1 MRKIDETLWTL
12 ARYPFLSA
20 DDLALLTG
28 THVRAA
34 RAHLLR
40 LTGAGL
46 IECVHLPVSRAHLY
60 YLTPV
65 GIAAAASVEETN
77 PAVLAARYGLGD
89 RSLLRR
95 LPGLDRLVAGRR
107 VLLALQRAL
116 AVRGG
121 ALEDWRAWPVPWP
134 YTRGSQRRVLYL
146 DGEGAIRLSG
156 SGADRRPFGFVWDGD
171 GAVPAAVLSEQLA
184 HLDLLSASPTY
195 NGPRGPRGPPVLVV
209 TTAAD
214 RGPPGYRPGIIWTTR
229 VEIEQDGLLD
239 APWRGT
245 GLRGDALP
253 LLAALDQVS
262 AGLAHARIGAPLSR
276 GGEQADDDA
285 THIRPPRLQ
294 QRADALRQAA
304 GETGSPALLALVI
317 PPRGVEILDV
327 VGAHPL
333 LSAVDIARAC
343 ALNSVDSWDVLGL
356 LCRHHLVVAWMPPRQ
371 RGRRRDRCRT
381 VSLVYKVYNRRVR
394 RYVLTTRGLR
404 FLAARVGVT
413 PEAYRRIHGVLDD
426 RVETAKKRRG
436 LRFAWGNLAH
446 TDGINQVYLA
456 LLDAAR
462 ATGAEL
468 AWRGEWAC
476 TQPYEDGPD
485 LRTLRPDAEVRYAG
499 PDGGR
504 QFFVEVDRG
513 TKRLDA
519 LQAKLAQYGA
529 YRAGTGRDQVT
540 VLVVTTGYERGWE
553 VLHLNETLRRDVG
566 TRPLDLLV
574 TTRAEVAERVAQ
586 ARIWRVTAG
595 PCAALHAYLNELTHT
610 VHGAPRLPGHLTS
623 PKEAT

>member
-20 DDLALLTG
+20 EDLALLTG
-28 THVRAA
+28 THDRAA

-46 IECVHLPVSRAHLY
+46 IECVHLPVTRAHLY

-65 GIAAAASVEETN
+65 GIAAAASGEETN

-89 RSLLRR
+89 RALLRR

-146 DGEGAIRLSG
+146 DGEGAIHLSG
-156 SGADRRPFGFVWDGD
+156 PHADRRPFGFIWDGD
-171 GAVPAAVLSEQLA
+171 GAVSAAVLSERLA
-184 HLDLLSASPTY
+184 HLDLLSVSPTY
-195 NGPRGPRGPPVLVV
+195 NGPRGPRVPPVLLV

-214 RGPPGYRPGIIWTTR
+214 RVPPGYRPGMIWTTR

-245 GLRGDALP
+245 GLHGDALP

-262 AGLAHARIGAPLSR
+262 AGLAHMSIGAPLSR
-276 GGEQADDDA
+276 GGAQADDGA
-285 THIRPPRLQ
+285 THVRPPRLQ
-294 QRADALRQAA
+294 QRADALRQVA
-304 GETGSPALLALVI
+304 GGTGSFALLALVI

-343 ALNSVDSWDVLGL
+343 ALNAVDSWDVLGL
-356 LCRHHLVVAWMPPRQ
+356 LCRHDLVATWMPPRQ
-371 RGRRRDRCRT
+371 RGRRDRCRT
-381 VSLVYKVYNRRVR
+381 ASPVHNRRVR

-436 LRFAWGNLAH
+436 LRFARGNLSH
-446 TDGINQVYLA
+446 TDGINAVYLA

-462 ATGAEL
+462 ATSAEL

-485 LRTLRPDAEVRYAG
+485 LCTLRPDAEARYAG

-504 QFFVEVDRG
+504 PFFVEVDRG

-519 LQAKLAQYGA
+519 LQAKLARYGA
-529 YRAGTGRDQVT
+529 YRAGTGRPQVT

-553 VLHLNETLRRDVG
+553 LLHLNETLPRDVG

-586 ARIWRVTAG
+586 ARIWRATSS
-595 PCAALHAYLNELTHT
+595 PCATLHAYLNEPIQTG
-610 VHGAPRLPGHLTS
+610 HG
-623 PKEAT
+623 EAATYG

>member
-1 MRKIDETLWTL
+1 MKKDGPMRKIDETLWTL
-12 ARYPFLSA
+12 ARCPFLSA

-28 THVRAA
+28 THARAA
-34 RAHLLR
+34 RAHLRR

-46 IECVHLPVSRAHLY
+46 VECVHLPVTRAHLY
-60 YLTPV
+60 YLTPS
-65 GIAAAASVEETN
+65 GIATAASGEETS
-77 PAVLAARYGLGD
+77 PTVLAARYGLGD
-89 RSLLRR
+89 RALLRR

-107 VLLALQRAL
+107 ILLTLQHAL
-116 AVRGG
+116 ATRGVT
-121 ALEDWRAWPVPWP
+121 LEDWRAWPVPWP

-146 DGEGAIRLSG
+146 DGEGAIRPPG
-156 SGADRRPFGFVWDGD
+156 QRADRRPFGFVWDGD
-171 GAVPAAVLSEQLA
+171 GAVPAAVLSERLA
-184 HLDLLSASPTY
+184 YLDLLSASPTY
-195 NGPRGPRGPPVLVV
+195 NGPRGPRVPPVLVV

-214 RGPPGYRPGIIWTTR
+214 RVPPGYRPGMIWTTR
-229 VEIEQDGLLD
+229 AEIEQDGPLD

-245 GLRGDALP
+245 GLHGDALP
-253 LLAALDQVS
+253 FLVALDRVG
-262 AGLAHARIGAPLSR
+262 AGLAHMRIGAPLAH
-276 GGEQADDDA
+276 GGEQADDGA
-285 THIRPPRLQ
+285 THVRPPRLQ

-304 GETGSPALLALVI
+304 GESGSPALLALVI
-317 PPRGVEILDV
+317 PPRGVEILDM
-327 VGAHPL
+327 VGTHPL
-333 LSAVDIARAC
+333 LSAVDIVRAC
-343 ALNSVDSWDVLGL
+343 ALNAVDSWDVLSL
-356 LCRHHLVVAWMPPRQ
+356 LCRHDLVVAWMPPRQ

-381 VSLVYKVYNRRVR
+381 ASPVHNRRVR

-485 LRTLRPDAEVRYAG
+485 LCTLRPDAEARYAG

-519 LQAKLAQYGA
+519 LQAKLARYGA
-529 YRAGTGRDQVT
+529 YRAGTRRDQVT

-553 VLHLNETLRRDVG
+553 LLHLNETLPRDVG

-595 PCAALHAYLNELTHT
+595 PCAALHAYLNEPIHRG
-610 VHGAPRLPGHLTS
+610 HGE
-623 PKEAT
+623 PKRHG

>member
-12 ARYPFLSA
+12 ARYPFLTA
-20 DDLALLTG
+20 EDLALLTG
-28 THVRAA
+28 THDRAA
-34 RAHLLR
+34 RAHLRR
-40 LTGAGL
+40 LADAGL

-60 YLTPV
+60 YLTPI
-65 GIAAAASVEETN
+65 GIAAAASGEETN
-77 PAVLAARYGLGD
+77 PAALAARYGLGD
-89 RSLLRR
+89 RALLRR

-107 VLLALQRAL
+107 VLLALHHSLL
-116 AVRGG
+116 ARDA
-121 ALEDWRAWPVPWP
+121 ALEDARAWPVPWP

-156 SGADRRPFGFVWDGD
+156 SRADRRPFGFVWDGD
-171 GAVPAAVLSEQLA
+171 GAVPVAVLSEQLA
-184 HLDLLSASPTY
+184 HLDLLSVSPTY
-195 NGPRGPRGPPVLVV
+195 NGPRGPRVPPVLVV

-214 RGPPGYRPGIIWTTR
+214 RVPPGYRPGIIWTTR
-229 VEIEQDGLLD
+229 AEIDRDGLLD

-245 GLRGDALP
+245 GLHGATRP

-262 AGLAHARIGAPLSR
+262 AGLAHARIGAPLAHS
-276 GGEQADDDA
+276 GEQADDGA
-285 THIRPPRLQ
+285 THVRSPRLQ

-304 GETGSPALLALVI
+304 GESGSPALLALVI

-343 ALNSVDSWDVLGL
+343 ALNAVDSWDVLGL
-356 LCRHHLVVAWMPPRQ
+356 LCRHHLVATWMPPRQ
-371 RGRRRDRCRT
+371 RGRRARCRAASP
-381 VSLVYKVYNRRVR
+381 VHNRRVR
-394 RYVLTTRGLR
+394 RYVVTTRGLR

-436 LRFAWGNLAH
+436 LRFARGNLAH
-446 TDGINQVYLA
+446 TDGINAVYLT
-456 LLDAAR
+456 LLDAAH
-462 ATGAEL
+462 ATSAEL

-485 LRTLRPDAEVRYAG
+485 LCTLRPDAEARYAG

-504 QFFVEVDRG
+504 QLFVEVDRG

-519 LQAKLAQYGA
+519 LQAKLARYGA

-553 VLHLNETLRRDVG
+553 VLHLNETFPRDVG

-595 PCAALHAYLNELTHT
+595 PCATLHAYLNEPIHIHT
-610 VHGAPRLPGHLTS
+610 GHGEP
-623 PKEAT
+623 ATYG